1 MHSTIIQSRT
11 LPQRVP
17 FPQSCTLNKTVLQS
31 YSTTMQSCNDA
42 ALPTNGS
49 DGDDYYYGDDG
60 DDGDD
65 TIDSDDGDDGDDECR
80 E

>member
-1 MHSTIIQSRT
+1 
-11 LPQRVP
+11 
-17 FPQSCTLNKTVLQS
+17 
-31 YSTTMQSCNDA
+31 MQSCNDA

-49 DGDDYYYGDDG
+49 DSDDYYYGDDG

>member
-1 MHSTIIQSRT
+1 
-11 LPQRVP
+11 
-17 FPQSCTLNKTVLQS
+17 
-31 YSTTMQSCNDA
+31 MQSCNDA